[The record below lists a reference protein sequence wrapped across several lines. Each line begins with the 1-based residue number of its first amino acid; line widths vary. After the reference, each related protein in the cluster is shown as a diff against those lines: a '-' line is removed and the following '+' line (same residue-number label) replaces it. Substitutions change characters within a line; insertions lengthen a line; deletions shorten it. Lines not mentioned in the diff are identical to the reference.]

1 MNHSRSGE
9 LICQNGL
16 NLEIFNF
23 RDKTSDEWKLFLH
36 KQKEE
41 KKKEKKEKTN
51 VLIMLA
57 VLRSIKRK
65 ENHSFFPN
73 YAKLF

>member
-1 MNHSRSGE
+1 MNENYSF
-9 LICQNGL
+9 IN
-16 NLEIFNF
+16 
-23 RDKTSDEWKLFLH
+23 KK
-36 KQKEE
+36 KK